1 MATHLTTQKK
11 HEKSSRDSG
20 HIWASE
26 LRTPCFGS
34 WHSSMRLAEVTT
46 RAGQN
51 RDDALSQNGRAVH
64 DTTNGSNGSKS
75 NGSNGSN
82 GLDCAS
88 KGRKG
93 PK

>member
-1 MATHLTTQKK
+1 MLWLLALHAT
-11 HEKSSRDSG
+11 
-20 HIWASE
+20 
-26 LRTPCFGS
+26 
-34 WHSSMRLAEVTT
+34 EVTT

-64 DTTNGSNGSKS
+64 DTTNGSNGS
-75 NGSNGSN
+75 NGSN